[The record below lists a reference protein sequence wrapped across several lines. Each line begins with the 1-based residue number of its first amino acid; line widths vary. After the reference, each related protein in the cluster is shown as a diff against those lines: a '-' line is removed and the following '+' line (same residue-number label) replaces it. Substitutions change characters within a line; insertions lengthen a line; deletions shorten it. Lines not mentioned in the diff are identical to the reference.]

1 MAADVVHN
9 AISFDGLVNV
19 VELVDVRHR
28 KDIYRP

>member
-9 AISFDGLVNV
+9 AISFDGLANV
-19 VELVDVRHR
+19 VEVVDVRHR